1 MTLSPDRF
9 KTKIIIECFPNTF
22 QELYRRLK
30 DVKEFVF
37 SPSIKLS
44 VCSVDKQ
51 DPNDSGQY
59 YVILEGE
66 SVRLSHTDFDLIE
79 RFFAKLHR
87 YWSMSITQDVFIG
100 DKAQEAF
107 LSVWPP
113 KKT

>member
-1 MTLSPDRF
+1 MSADRF
-9 KTKIIIECFPNTF
+9 RTTIIIECFPNTF

-30 DVKEFVF
+30 DVKQFVF

-44 VCSVDKQ
+44 VRSVDKQ
-51 DPNDSGQY
+51 DPNEFGQY

-66 SVRLSHTDFDLIE
+66 SVRLSHTDFDLIKN
-79 RFFAKLHR
+79 FFAKLYR

-107 LSVWPP
+107 LSVWPS
-113 KKT
+113 KKI

>member
-1 MTLSPDRF
+1 MSADRF
-9 KTKIIIECFPNTF
+9 KTTITIECFPNTF
-22 QELYRRLK
+22 QELYKKLK
-30 DVKEFVF
+30 AVREFVF
-37 SPSIKLS
+37 SPSVKLS
-44 VCSVDKQ
+44 VHSVDKQ
-51 DPNDSGQY
+51 DPNELGQY

-87 YWSMSITQDVFIG
+87 YWSMSITQDVFTG

>member
-1 MTLSPDRF
+1 MNPDRF
-9 KTKIIIECFPNTF
+9 KTTITIECFPSTF
-22 QELYRRLK
+22 MELYKKLET
-30 DVKEFVF
+30 VKELVF
-37 SPSIKLS
+37 SPSVKLS
-44 VCSVDKQ
+44 VYNVYRK
-51 DPNDSGQY
+51 DPNELGQY

-66 SVRLSHTDFDLIE
+66 SVKLSHTDFDLIE
-79 RFFAKLHR
+79 NFFAKLYR

>member
-1 MTLSPDRF
+1 MLNPDRF
-9 KTKIIIECFPNTF
+9 RTTIIIECFPNTLA
-22 QELYRRLK
+22 ELYRKLGS
-30 DVKEFVF
+30 VKELVF

-51 DPNDSGQY
+51 DPNEFGQY

-66 SVRLSHTDFDLIE
+66 SVRLSHTDFDLIKN
-79 RFFAKLHR
+79 FFAKLYR

-100 DKAQEAF
+100 NKAQEAF